1 MTCQRET
8 STLAAER
15 YLLDEMTEQERQDFE
30 SHYFVCPE
38 CADDVRAGELL
49 RTATM
54 ALPVDAPASRVPEP
68 SAPLPFPAAKPAPR
82 WSTTVIPWAA
92 AATFALVAGYQ
103 SLFVVPALRRNVA
116 PQALDAVTLRPASRG
131 SETVVRL
138 RAGQT
143 AVLLALDVNVAAT
156 SPELEYELKAD
167 DGSSRLVEHA
177 RTPAPGA
184 PLLLLMPASR
194 LSPGHQFEIV
204 VRSPSQPEPP
214 LGEYRFT
221 VASDGAS

>member
-1 MTCQRET
+1 MTCQREA

-15 YLLDEMTEQERQDFE
+15 YLLDEMTEQERQEFE

-54 ALPVDAPASRVPEP
+54 ALPVEAPAIRVPAP
-68 SAPLPFPAAKPAPR
+68 SSPLPFPSPQPAR
-82 WSTTVIPWAA
+82 GSTTVIPWAA
-92 AATFALVAGYQ
+92 AAALALVAGYQ
-103 SLFVVPALRRNVA
+103 SLFVVPALRRDVA

-138 RAGQT
+138 RKGQT

-204 VRSPSQPEPP
+204 VRSPSQPAPP

-221 VASDGAS
+221 VASDSAS